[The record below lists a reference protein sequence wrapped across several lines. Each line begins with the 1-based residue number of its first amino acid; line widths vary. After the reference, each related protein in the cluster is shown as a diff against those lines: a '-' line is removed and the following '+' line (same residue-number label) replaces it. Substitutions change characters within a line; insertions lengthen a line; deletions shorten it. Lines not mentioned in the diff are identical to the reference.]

1 MIEAVLVTVLPVG
14 FLMVL
19 FGGGALFKKRKIDQ
33 DGKAPINRTLFYASK
48 YSILILWAAMV
59 VQSWGISISFIEV
72 PRFLQVIALFFWFS
86 GFALLYYGRFKL
98 GNSFRLGTPR
108 EDTSLAVD
116 GFYRLSRNPMY
127 VGMYATLGASAL
139 YTLNPIVMVLAGF
152 VVAVHYAIVLAEE
165 EHMQNV
171 FGQKYLDYCHRVR
184 RYV

>member
-152 VVAVHYAIVLAEE
+152 VVAVHHAIVLAEE